1 VHAGAH
7 GGRILEATAMK
18 DSSPPGPTTPERRVD
33 PVVLVGYAIGSGVV
47 FVASLGVYVNYWRPA
62 LETWQWAGG
71 TFLVGA
77 LVGALV
83 ALLRRPQ
90 V

>member
-1 VHAGAH
+1 
-7 GGRILEATAMK
+7 MS
-18 DSSPPGPTTPERRVD
+18 DSSPPRTTTPERRID
-33 PVVLVGYAIGSGVV
+33 PVVTVGYAIGSGLV

-62 LETWQWAGG
+62 LETWQWAGA

-77 LVGALV
+77 VVGALV
-83 ALLRRPQ
+83 AVLRRPQ